1 MENIANENVIA
12 TRLDRCILDPTHLKQ
27 IRDAVERT
35 HKIVTDGT
43 ELIALH
49 LTKRLQSGMQLPL
62 VNAAWVKS
70 VFMEVSSGNG
80 KRTRTDDDLAKTRVR
95 FMSSLVATSRQS
107 LDQVLMAEAIA
118 FTASFNTNLH
128 RHLRKRIYKF
138 VRLHFADKR
147 RDRPLDEYKKH
158 KQTLMFIA
166 SDLCKP
172 SGVPFESDAAYHDWV
187 TRWRTELELSRLPDW
202 DMSENVKMHQTDMLQ
217 ASWKINKAFEAAEE
231 ATFSICPIRRHFVP
245 RFVHFD
251 TKAIA
256 TVLSTGLTDH
266 QKHVN
271 RLAEAKRKERAKRK
285 ADRERIG
292 VPVRDRLQLTPH
304 ALTEWNTVAITD
316 EYTAAVCV
324 VQRLWRGF
332 FTRDVIAT
340 CTVVG
345 SRTLNHKAAVR
356 LQQNMRG
363 WLVRHRVIRKAFQ
376 TKMASQLQASK
387 EIQWSSILSWN
398 GKDAGGKKIKV
409 AKDKM
414 FAGSLRTD
422 GVSVRLF
429 MKRIG
434 KAPAKKTNAPMRYD
448 ASGLPR
454 HGLYTID
461 QLKYE
466 SRLLQQAQVIGADPG
481 KRELLVCVDI
491 DEPSD
496 RIDGKVQSAR
506 YTSAQ
511 RRAETL
517 VCRHDQLMRK
527 EMPEAVAQGIRD
539 ATAYNSRSPTLET
552 LQKYFACRRSWMGDA
567 YDFFVRP
574 VFRQRAW
581 RRFSLSQKSLTDFVR
596 RIKGMSREDAPM
608 ILAYGSWANVA
619 GRPGAACNK
628 GMPSCIGKGLR
639 AKLSTHFIVATTP
652 EAWTSKTCSCC
663 GSLCGPC
670 EEVDLARRAKML
682 GRAKTEEETKR
693 AERFSV
699 RGLRRCQNEEC
710 AVYHNRDHNAAFNIG
725 IRFKTLFWPHLYASV
740 NGGLPVGVH
749 DTDVDA
755 TMTALSAELF
765 ET

>member
-387 EIQWSSILSWN
+387 EIQLSSILSWN

-414 FAGSLRTD
+414 FAGSLR
-422 GVSVRLF
+422 LF

-434 KAPAKKTNAPMRYD
+434 KAPAKKTNAPMRMTRAGCLVMGCTRSISSSMNLDCFSRHKLSARTRENASYSYASTSTSHQTVSMAKFRVHATLQRNDAQKPLSAATTSSCARKCRKLWHREFATLPRTIRDLQHLRHCKSTLPVVEVGWVTRTTSLCAQSFVSALGGGFHSARKASLTLSD
-448 ASGLPR
+448 AS
-454 HGLYTID
+454 
-461 QLKYE
+461 K
-466 SRLLQQAQVIGADPG
+466 
-481 KRELLVCVDI
+481 
-491 DEPSD
+491 
-496 RIDGKVQSAR
+496 
-506 YTSAQ
+506 
-511 RRAETL
+511 
-517 VCRHDQLMRK
+517 
-527 EMPEAVAQGIRD
+527 
-539 ATAYNSRSPTLET
+539 
-552 LQKYFACRRSWMGDA
+552 ACR
-567 YDFFVRP
+567 VKT
-574 VFRQRAW
+574 RQ
-581 RRFSLSQKSLTDFVR
+581 
-596 RIKGMSREDAPM
+596 
-608 ILAYGSWANVA
+608 
-619 GRPGAACNK
+619 
-628 GMPSCIGKGLR
+628 
-639 AKLSTHFIVATTP
+639 
-652 EAWTSKTCSCC
+652 
-663 GSLCGPC
+663 
-670 EEVDLARRAKML
+670 
-682 GRAKTEEETKR
+682 
-693 AERFSV
+693 
-699 RGLRRCQNEEC
+699 
-710 AVYHNRDHNAAFNIG
+710 
-725 IRFKTLFWPHLYASV
+725 
-740 NGGLPVGVH
+740 
-749 DTDVDA
+749 
-755 TMTALSAELF
+755 
-765 ET
+765 